1 MRNHIKQALGV
12 PEIKQYGKYLGL
24 SSFVGKKK
32 KASFNFIKE
41 KVWRKLQCWEEKL
54 LSQAGRE
61 VLIKTVVQAISTYIM
76 SCFELSVGLCSE
88 IESLVKKFWWGQRR
102 DRRKIYWM
110 KWENLCQPKKDG
122 GMGVWVSRI

>member
-24 SSFVGKKK
+24 PSFVGKKK

-41 KVWRKLQCWEEKL
+41 KVWRKLQCSEEKL

-61 VLIKTVVQAISTYIM
+61 VLIKTVVQAISTYTM

-88 IESLVKKFWWGQRR
+88 IQSLVKKFWWRQRR
-102 DRRKIYWM
+102 DCRKIHWM
-110 KWENLCQPKKDG
+110 RWENLCQPKKDG
-122 GMGVWVSRI
+122 GMGI

>member
-88 IESLVKKFWWGQRR
+88 IESLVKKFWWGQKR
-102 DRRKIYWM
+102 DCRKIYWM
-110 KWENLCQPKKDG
+110 KWENLCQPKKDE
-122 GMGVWVSRI
+122 GMGI

>member
-102 DRRKIYWM
+102 DCRKNYWM
-110 KWENLCQPKKDG
+110 KWENLCQPKKYG
-122 GMGVWVSRI
+122 GMGVRVSRI